1 MTEPATNRLLED
13 RTIDSAQADMR
24 CAYYGGATGLAV
36 SATAWLAAAIVAVQ
50 GAPLTA
56 VLTLYGAGVLIH
68 PVGVLFDKIL
78 GRSGDHAKNN
88 PLGPLALESLFV
100 MLFFM
105 PVAYVVFQYQTNW
118 FFPTM
123 LIIIGARYLV
133 FATLFGLR
141 AYWVCGVVLAGAG
154 YVLAI
159 NNAPFWVGAWVGS
172 GIEYLF
178 AVIIFL
184 QTRKELVDKS

>member
-1 MTEPATNRLLED
+1 
-13 RTIDSAQADMR
+13 MR

-56 VLTLYGAGVLIH
+56 VLTLYGAGMLIH
-68 PVGVLFDKIL
+68 PVGVLVDKAL
-78 GRSGDHAKNN
+78 GRSGGHAKDN

-100 MLFFM
+100 MLLFM
-105 PVAYVVFQYQTNW
+105 PVAYVVFLYQPHL

-123 LIIIGARYLV
+123 LVIIGARYLL
-133 FATLFGLR
+133 FTTLYGLR
-141 AYWVCGVVLAGAG
+141 TYWICGAVLAGSG
-154 YVLAI
+154 YALAI
-159 NNAPFWVGAWVGS
+159 NNAPFWLGAWVGS

-178 AVIIFL
+178 AVVVFW
-184 QTRKELVDKS
+184 QARKELGKGT

>member
-1 MTEPATNRLLED
+1 MSKTTIRQVPD
-13 RTIDSAQADMR
+13 RTIDAAQADMR

-68 PVGVLFDKIL
+68 PVGVLFDKVL

-100 MLFFM
+100 MLLFM
-105 PVAYVVFQYQTNW
+105 PVAYVVFQYQPNW

-123 LIIIGARYLV
+123 LVIIGARYLL
-133 FATLFGLR
+133 FATLFGMR
-141 AYWVCGVVLAGAG
+141 VYWVCGVVLAASG

-159 NNAPFWVGAWVGS
+159 NDAPFWAGAWAGA

-178 AVIIFL
+178 AVIVFL
-184 QTRKELVDKS
+184 QTRKEFVDKS